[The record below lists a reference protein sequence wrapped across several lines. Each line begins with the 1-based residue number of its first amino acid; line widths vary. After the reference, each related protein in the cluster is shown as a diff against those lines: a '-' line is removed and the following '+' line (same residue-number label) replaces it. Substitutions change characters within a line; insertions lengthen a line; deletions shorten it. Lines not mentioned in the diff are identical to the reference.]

1 MSHEAPLK
9 PMHAAAVVGSV
20 AIDRNLIS
28 DRTLLKVGGAAT
40 YAGLTYRRHDLATC
54 IVCNVALA
62 EEAILDVLLREG
74 IQVCNGRTAH
84 TTRFVNRVRADGR
97 TQWAPSLAAPIR
109 WHQIAS
115 VAEGVD
121 GIHLGPLH
129 PEDIDTQAY
138 LRLAA
143 SPKLVALDVQGL
155 VRRVVHG
162 RVVPGASEH
171 LPAALQAADI
181 VKADQAEL
189 EVILAACGQG
199 IGALMDRFDIA
210 EWIVTRGRRG
220 GHIHVRGG
228 GCCPYEAAPAVPEV
242 DPTGA
247 GDVFL
252 AAYVVAR
259 CHQGQPVAAAG
270 CHAARLSAEHVAG
283 AYITPAALEVSR
295 RAHVDELPA
304 PRNGPDRT
312 GINVDNEANDV

>member
-9 PMHAAAVVGSV
+9 PMHAVAVVGSV
-20 AIDRNLIS
+20 AIDRNIIS
-28 DRTLLKVGGAAT
+28 GRTLLKVGGAAT
-40 YAGLTYRRHDLATC
+40 YAGLTYRRHELATC
-54 IVCNVALA
+54 IACNVEQA
-62 EEAILDVLLREG
+62 EAAILAVLLREG

-84 TTRFVNRVRADGR
+84 TTRFVNRVRADVR

-129 PEDIDTQAY
+129 PEDIDPQAY

-155 VRRVVHG
+155 VRRVSRG

-181 VKADQAEL
+181 VKADQSEL

-199 IGALMDRFDIA
+199 IDALMDRFDID
-210 EWIVTRGRRG
+210 EWIVTSGRRG
-220 GHIHVRGG
+220 GTIHVRGG
-228 GCCPYEAAPAVPEV
+228 GCCAYEAAPAVPAV

-252 AAYVVAR
+252 AAYAAAR

-270 CHAARLSAEHVAG
+270 RHAARLSAEHVAG

-295 RAHVDELPA
+295 RHA
-304 PRNGPDRT
+304 R
-312 GINVDNEANDV
+312 